1 MTIRYAVER
10 DLDPAEFVDV
20 LRRSGLAARRPVD
33 DPARIAR
40 MVEHGN
46 LVVAARAADGLLVGV
61 ARSLTDFSF
70 CCYLSDLAVDERFQ
84 GRGIGRELIRRS
96 RAAAGPDATLILL
109 SAPQAQS
116 YYPHVGLEK
125 ADNCWIMRRES

>member
-1 MTIRYAVER
+1 MIVYGVEP
-10 DLDPAEFVDV
+10 DLTAADFVNV

-46 LVVAARAADGLLVGV
+46 LVVAARDGDGLLVGV

-84 GRGIGRELIRRS
+84 GRGIGRELIRRT

-109 SAPQAQS
+109 SAPGAQS
-116 YYPHVGLEK
+116 YYPHVGFEK